1 MKHILFLISILMI
14 GCNQQGETV
23 SEYTDEQRMHHYM
36 GTEMNMQTWNL
47 LSKED
52 RNEQEDARMVYF
64 AKASLY
70 HWQLSPKFEPINEQR
85 GQWMIS
91 HVFAVLGKGDLALE
105 YAKKTLRLTEEHGF
119 DDFDLAYAYEAMARA
134 YAALGNSDDCKLWHA
149 KATEFGK
156 LIKGEEDK
164 KYFEGDLASGPWF
177 DIC

>member
-1 MKHILFLISILMI
+1 
-14 GCNQQGETV
+14 
-23 SEYTDEQRMHHYM
+23 
-36 GTEMNMQTWNL
+36 
-47 LSKED
+47 
-52 RNEQEDARMVYF
+52 
-64 AKASLY
+64 
-70 HWQLSPKFEPINEQR
+70 
-85 GQWMIS
+85 
-91 HVFAVLGKGDLALE
+91 VFAVLGKGDLALE